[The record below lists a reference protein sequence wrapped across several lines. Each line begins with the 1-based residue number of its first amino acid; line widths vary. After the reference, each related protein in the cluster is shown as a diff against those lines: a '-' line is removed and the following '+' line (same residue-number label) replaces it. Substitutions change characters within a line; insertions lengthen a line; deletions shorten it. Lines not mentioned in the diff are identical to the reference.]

1 MPRIVVD
8 YDKCTGLG
16 ICESIAPDVFE
27 VDDDGSLQLLVEAPG
42 EDRRGEL
49 QEAVE
54 GCPTGALSIE
64 D

>member
-27 VDDDGSLQLLVEAPG
+27 VDDDGSLQLLEENPD
-42 EDRRGEL
+42 ESRRGEM
-49 QEAVE
+49 QEAVD
-54 GCPTGALSIE
+54 GCPTGALSME

>member
-8 YDKCTGLG
+8 HDKCTGLG
-16 ICESIAPDVFE
+16 ICESIASDVFE
-27 VDDDGSLQLLVEAPG
+27 VDDDGNLNLLQSELD

-49 QEAVE
+49 QEAVD